1 MSNSV
6 ATSQPSSG
14 WRRMSDKLNIKK
26 TKIHDCP
33 TDSIKISEIT
43 ILNHEVEAIT
53 DFRVHQGAEQY
64 LVSWRSDLVTDLKAS
79 WECEKVI
86 EAVCQDALVKFW
98 MKTVLAEGNEE
109 INTNLDNSH
118 NLTSIFK
125 KKLWNWTSQPTNKE
139 ATNNLLTPSKK
150 RPRQYISD
158 DELDSSICEI
168 ENKQPKLS
176 SDSVGEKSKENFDIR
191 SSIQITPD
199 NNDFFGFSNISKTN
213 EMYDLIET
221 PQCEIGEII
230 TSKKNVDDESS
241 STSYLVAWLYIAN
254 ETPNSLGLSD
264 KHLQEHCERLSTEV
278 TREKCLLYRK
288 KCHKAS
294 IKVVPCARKSY
305 SPRSDSDQSELS
317 TVPPSESGTVDS
329 VEYRML
335 TENFNDVEC
344 QTSIELD
351 PYACLYCQ
359 SRKGED
365 KRLSS
370 LRQRKSIK
378 EEEKAVQK
386 NQKSKKSNEVAKME
400 VADDGANEEEDDDDM
415 VSIEYEV
422 EKILNFRQVEGTKVD
437 EYYIRWKGFT
447 SFYDTWEP
455 YDNLSTCDKAL
466 ILFYVDRVAE
476 RKNVEEEIKN
486 GGGKKLVKPLL
497 PPIPEIL
504 MEKLSRTAP
513 VSNEEIEVKI
523 LMYFIRSYTFFRDYY
538 NKNVY
543 KFITITDGL

>member
-14 WRRMSDKLNIKK
+14 WRRMSDKFNIKK

-33 TDSIKISEIT
+33 ANSIKLSEIT

-53 DFRVHQGAEQY
+53 DFRVHQGTEQY
-64 LVSWRSDLVTDLKAS
+64 LVSWRSDLVNDLKAS

-98 MKTVLAEGNEE
+98 MKTVLTEGNEE
-109 INTNLDNSH
+109 VSTNLDNSH

-125 KKLWNWTSQPTNKE
+125 KKLRNWASQPTNKE
-139 ATNNLLTPSKK
+139 TTNNLSTPSKK

-158 DELDSSICEI
+158 DELDSSIWEI

-176 SDSVGEKSKENFDIR
+176 SDDVGDKPKESFDIR
-191 SSIQITPD
+191 SNIQINAD
-199 NNDFFGFSNISKTN
+199 NDFGGFSNISKPN

-221 PQCEIGEII
+221 PQCEVGEII
-230 TSKKNVDDESS
+230 TYKKNVDDESS
-241 STSYLVAWLYIAN
+241 SASYLVAWLYMAN
-254 ETPNSLGLSD
+254 ETPNSLGLSE
-264 KHLQEHCERLSTEV
+264 KHLQEHCGRLSTGANGG
-278 TREKCLLYRK
+278 EKCLLYRK
-288 KCHKAS
+288 KCQKAS
-294 IKVVPCARKSY
+294 LKVVPCARKSY

-335 TENFNDVEC
+335 TENFSDVEC
-344 QTSIELD
+344 QTSVELD
-351 PYACLYCQ
+351 PYACSYCQ

-365 KRLSS
+365 QRLSS
-370 LRQRKSIK
+370 LRQRKVSK
-378 EEEKAVQK
+378 EEEKVAQK
-386 NQKSKKSNEVAKME
+386 NQKTKKSNEVAKLE
-400 VADDGANEEEDDDDM
+400 VADDGANEEDDDEM

-422 EKILNFRQVEGTKVD
+422 EKILNYKQVEGTKVD

-504 MEKLSRTAP
+504 MEKLSKRAP
-513 VSNEEIEVKI
+513 VSNEEIEVKH
-523 LMYFIRSYTFFRDYY
+523 LCLSETKLFIFHTRLY
-538 NKNVY
+538 VHC
-543 KFITITDGL
+543 